1 MDSAPS
7 PPLPPWLPGKAPPIP
22 GPVFSQAFVAM
33 LGLVAVGTVVLC
45 GQLFFKIRAMQ
56 ASEFGEDTEMLTA
69 SHDPNWLRSVAASR
83 GRAVRRAPQVEMA
96 TKSKAKPAK
105 ATGKSQKTKAKGG
118 SRDAAR
124 AAKTKRRDPD
134 SPLSPV

>member
-1 MDSAPS
+1 MAPGQS
-7 PPLPPWLPGKAPPIP
+7 PAYPRPRLLA
-22 GPVFSQAFVAM
+22 
-33 LGLVAVGTVVLC
+33 GLRRDAWSG
-45 GQLFFKIRAMQ
+45 GGGHR
-56 ASEFGEDTEMLTA
+56 
-69 SHDPNWLRSVAASR
+69 
-83 GRAVRRAPQVEMA
+83 RAVRAALLQDQGDAGERVWRGHRDADCVARPKLAQERRRRAPQVEMA